1 MKLRAFFSPH
11 CFVQIDHLHKNTKF
25 YKLCSKQKKYF
36 LFYIHYFKNTDYLG
50 SLKAFFLR
58 PYTLFIA
65 QSEIYTLT
73 REHWFSGSYFCW
85 LEQKPG
91 CLNSRNFANIFEDL
105 FIKEGFSGFHDR
117 RNAAELTGEDVETKI
132 TIDLA
137 DSYTGA
143 DRLMTLDIGRGR
155 TRTFN
160 VKIPKGILSGQ
171 KIRLSGQGVPDI
183 GGGMPGDLFLQV
195 FFRESM
201 QYRID
206 EADVFCRLHVSP
218 WEAALGAPVIF
229 PLLGGRQVELKIPRN
244 SSGGQKLR
252 LEGCGIPAS
261 PPGDLFIE
269 LVIVLPKADS
279 ENARHALEIYVKISQ
294 FKWVKKGKTI
304 GYCLLR
310 RFALQPGPDLLFTKQ
325 LF

>member
-1 MKLRAFFSPH
+1 MDYYQILGIARNASLLDVKRAYRRLARKYHPDVSNEFDSEQRFKEVAEAYEVLSNP
-11 CFVQIDHLHKNTKF
+11 
-25 YKLCSKQKKYF
+25 QKKAVYDQENPDVSNG
-36 LFYIHYFKNTDYLG
+36 H
-50 SLKAFFLR
+50 
-58 PYTLFIA
+58 
-65 QSEIYTLT
+65 SEQTIGTGPHGKSPFG
-73 REHWFSGSYFCW
+73 RGVFGD
-85 LEQKPG
+85 
-91 CLNSRNFANIFEDL
+91 IFEDL

-229 PLLGGRQVELKIPRN
+229 PLPGGRQVELKIPRN

-279 ENARHALEIYVKISQ
+279 ENARHAYQS
-294 FKWVKKGKTI
+294 FKKSFDFHPRG
-304 GYCLLR
+304 
-310 RFALQPGPDLLFTKQ
+310 
-325 LF
+325 